1 VDTGKIPKQGVLCMK
16 ANYNKPIFDHT
27 HNPMD
32 HHIVEQQIDIT
43 TRETRLFCLKCA
55 GYCSIVPDHILPN
68 WLRKAK
74 NQGVQ
79 FRFANSDIP
88 EM

>member
-1 VDTGKIPKQGVLCMK
+1 MK
-16 ANYNKPIFDHT
+16 ADYNKPIFDHT
-27 HNPMD
+27 HNPKDIWM
-32 HHIVEQQIDIT
+32 VQQVIEM
-43 TRETRLFCLKCA
+43 ETNQTQYFCLKCA
-55 GYCSIVPDHILPN
+55 VYCTIVPDHILPN

-74 NQGVQ
+74 HEGVQ

>member
-1 VDTGKIPKQGVLCMK
+1 MK
-16 ANYNKPIFDHT
+16 AIDAKFEFNHT
-27 HNPMD
+27 HEPGDD
-32 HHIVEQQIDIT
+32 HLVHSNSRI
-43 TRETRLFCLKCA
+43 FCLKCA

-74 NQGVQ
+74 HDDVQ